1 MGMKGEGLKCPF
13 WAFDPPNI
21 IEFLSERSPL
31 VNLPAHTHIPT
42 SLVLKYAFGKI
53 PETADD
59 DEEAERTELVL
70 NIWIIRVNSSP
81 NVGYVLGELSVL
93 VPLDG

>member
-1 MGMKGEGLKCPF
+1 MGMRGEGLKCPF
-13 WAFDPPNI
+13 WAFHPPNI
-21 IEFLSERSPL
+21 IEFLTERSPL
-31 VNLPAHTHIPT
+31 ENLPAHTYTPT
-42 SLVLKYAFGKI
+42 SLVLKYAFGQLL
-53 PETADD
+53 ETAGD

-70 NIWIIRVNSSP
+70 DIWIIRVNSSP